1 MDKENIENIYK
12 HFHYR
17 FFKFSILPAFL
28 GLLLICT
35 PHILNYHD
43 TSIILSN
50 RICGLLLILLASLS
64 FIHRSVLWL
73 GVFIGIWEI
82 LFPCLLHC
90 SATVFANDTLLG
102 FAIFATVCIPPIRPD
117 PLEVGPTLPEGT
129 SYNPS
134 SGGRRAAVL
143 IFSLL
148 GWLQAR
154 YLTAST
160 LGITLASYAPAF
172 FIYPTIMTAYALL
185 VVLTLS
191 GGERRWHTRPKIVI
205 IVAVTLLTTMIMT
218 LLLSLL
224 QRLCPENWLCL
235 TLTIQPALASVF
247 AYDELRATLAYLSQF
262 SKKKADLVRIAL
274 FGSEFYK
281 ESLFWEE
288 RTVLPFSKACKQ
300 AFLGISF
307 PINQIL
313 SIFLAIACMKFGYG
327 KAFSEAL
334 RNYISMCCWFIT
346 VLSIL
351 SFAESLRYLRWFC
364 LIFSSAILLS
374 PVFFHIPLTSPYLVP
389 IIILGIILIILPI
402 GKIQQG
408 KKL

>member
-1 MDKENIENIYK
+1 MDKESIENIYK
-12 HFHYR
+12 HFRYR

-35 PHILNYHD
+35 PSILDYHD
-43 TSIILSN
+43 TAIILSN

-73 GVFIGIWEI
+73 GVFIGMWETM
-82 LFPCLLHC
+82 FPCLMK
-90 SATVFANDTLLG
+90 SSSTVFANDTLIG
-102 FAIFATVCIPPIRPD
+102 FAIFATVCIPPTRPD
-117 PLEVGPTLPEGT
+117 PLEVGPTLPEGIP
-129 SYNPS
+129 YNPS

-143 IFSLL
+143 ILSLL
-148 GWLQAR
+148 GWLQSR

-160 LGITLASYAPAF
+160 LGITQSSYESLF
-172 FIYPTIMTAYALL
+172 FIYPAMMTSYSLL

-205 IVAVTLLTTMIMT
+205 VTAVTLLSTMVMT
-218 LLLSLL
+218 LLLITLKH
-224 QRLCPENWLCL
+224 LCPENWLCL
-235 TLTIQPALASVF
+235 SLTIQPAIASVF
-247 AYDELRATLAYLSQF
+247 AYDELRAAFSYLAQF
-262 SKKKADLVRIAL
+262 SKKKTELFHLAL
-274 FGSEFYK
+274 FGSEYYK

-307 PINQIL
+307 PINLVL
-313 SIFLAIACMKFGYG
+313 SIFLSVICMKSGYG
-327 KAFSEAL
+327 RSFSGTL

-351 SFAESLRYLRWFC
+351 SFAESLRRLRWFC

-374 PVFFHIPLTSPYLVP
+374 PVFFHIPLKSPFLIP
-389 IIILGIILIILPI
+389 IIILGITLIILPI
-402 GKIQQG
+402 GKIQQ
-408 KKL
+408 KK